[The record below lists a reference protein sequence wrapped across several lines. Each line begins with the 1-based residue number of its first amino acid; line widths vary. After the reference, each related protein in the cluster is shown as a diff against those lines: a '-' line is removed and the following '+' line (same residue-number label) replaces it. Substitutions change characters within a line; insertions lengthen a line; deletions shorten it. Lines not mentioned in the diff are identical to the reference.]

1 MRQVYFI
8 KKFKVLEFIKE
19 RVDLIIQEVEIER
32 SVEWLESMSSFF
44 IEMFRRFN
52 YLRVEKSDSE
62 RIIYKYSYIIQR
74 LIEES
79 KILTL
84 ILFSNE

>member
-1 MRQVYFI
+1 
-8 KKFKVLEFIKE
+8 
-19 RVDLIIQEVEIER
+19 
-32 SVEWLESMSSFF
+32 MSSFF

-52 YLRVEKSDSE
+52 YLRVQKSDSE
-62 RIIYKYSYIIQR
+62 RIIFKYSYIIQR

-84 ILFSNE
+84 ILFSNEEARKRFD